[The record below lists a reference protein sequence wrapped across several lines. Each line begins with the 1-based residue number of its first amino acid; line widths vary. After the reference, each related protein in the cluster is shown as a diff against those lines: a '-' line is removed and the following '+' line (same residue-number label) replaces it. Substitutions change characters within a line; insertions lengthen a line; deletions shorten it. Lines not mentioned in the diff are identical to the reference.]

1 MLNTVINYR
10 YNKIIAYNNAL
21 TSNMKIMKPE
31 NKKNGLILYNL
42 LKHISDNAVWLIRT
56 CKVIDIK
63 IKCYVIAY
71 STY

>member
-1 MLNTVINYR
+1 
-10 YNKIIAYNNAL
+10 
-21 TSNMKIMKPE
+21 MKPE